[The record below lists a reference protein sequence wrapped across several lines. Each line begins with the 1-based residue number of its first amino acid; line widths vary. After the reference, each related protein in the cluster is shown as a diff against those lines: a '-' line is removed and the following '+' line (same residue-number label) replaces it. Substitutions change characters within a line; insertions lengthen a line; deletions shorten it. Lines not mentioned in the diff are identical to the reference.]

1 MTSNE
6 NVGGRAGAAQ
16 ESSHCNAV
24 DGKMCVLL
32 SWCSQGGG
40 VCKARVRGEGGKEE
54 KGSRI
59 ERVREGK

>member
-1 MTSNE
+1 
-6 NVGGRAGAAQ
+6 
-16 ESSHCNAV
+16 
-24 DGKMCVLL
+24 VLL